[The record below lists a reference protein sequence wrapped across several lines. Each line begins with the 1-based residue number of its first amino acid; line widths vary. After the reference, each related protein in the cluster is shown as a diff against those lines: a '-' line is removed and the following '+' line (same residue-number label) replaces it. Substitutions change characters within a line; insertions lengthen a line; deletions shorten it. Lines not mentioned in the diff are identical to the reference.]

1 MSNEISTSPIPNIL
15 PNLIDAGATSTSPV
29 PNPIDTGT
37 TTPNPEIKENNIFKV
52 INNLFLFF
60 VSRFFIL
67 SFGIFIGIGIVVKFS
82 PQAKNLNQQI
92 QILNKENAEL
102 KNRLDKSS
110 SNVNWGSIKDSVI
123 LKN

>member
-1 MSNEISTSPIPNIL
+1 MSNEISTSPI

-29 PNPIDTGT
+29 PSPIDTGT

-82 PQAKNLNQQI
+82 PQVKSLNQEI
-92 QILNKENAEL
+92 QILNKENTEL
-102 KNRLDKSS
+102 KNKLDKSS
-110 SNVNWGSIKDSVI
+110 SNVHWGNIKDSVI

>member
-1 MSNEISTSPIPNIL
+1 MSNETILTSPVLNP
-15 PNLIDAGATSTSPV
+15 IDAGATSTSPV
-29 PNPIDTGT
+29 PNPIDAGA

-52 INNLFLFF
+52 INNLFLFL

-82 PQAKNLNQQI
+82 PQVKSLNQQI
-92 QILNKENAEL
+92 QILNKENDEL

>member
-15 PNLIDAGATSTSPV
+15 PNLIDTGATSTV
-29 PNPIDTGT
+29 PSPIDTGT

-82 PQAKNLNQQI
+82 PQVKSLNQQI
-92 QILNKENAEL
+92 QILNKENDEL